1 MAADPTPPG
10 PAPSGAVGP
19 DAAGEAGWAPLR
31 AVIERFGLRAD
42 KRLGQH
48 FLLDSNLL
56 RRIVTAAG
64 DLCGRTVLE
73 IGPGPGGLTRALLA
87 SPAERIV
94 AIERDSR
101 CLLALQELAAA
112 ADGRLQLIEADALA
126 IDIADLTAGR
136 LSVVANLPYNIGT
149 PLLLGWLDRLDR
161 VERMTLMF
169 QREVAARIVA
179 PPGNRVYGRLS
190 VLVQWLCEARNLM
203 HLPARAFVP
212 PPKVASSLIQLTPR
226 PQPLAPADKRCLERV
241 LAAAFQQRRKMLRV
255 SLRSLGERPDA
266 LLEAADVPATARAEE
281 IDVAG
286 FCRLAR
292 CYQASAGRI
301 SPAASGTG

>member
-1 MAADPTPPG
+1 MPSAGAG
-10 PAPSGAVGP
+10 PNG
-19 DAAGEAGWAPLR
+19 AGEADWPPLR
-31 AVIERFGLRAD
+31 TVIERFGLRAD
-42 KRLGQH
+42 RRLGQH

-56 RRIVTAAG
+56 RRIVAVAG
-64 DLCGRTVLE
+64 DLGGRTVLE

-87 SPAERIV
+87 SPAARII
-94 AIERDSR
+94 AIERDPR
-101 CLLALQELAAA
+101 CLLALQDLAVAA
-112 ADGRLQLIEADALA
+112 GGRLQLIEADALA
-126 IDIADLTAGR
+126 IDLADLTTER

-149 PLLLGWLDRLDR
+149 PLLLRWLDRLDR
-161 VERMTLMF
+161 VERLTLMF

-179 PPGNRVYGRLS
+179 PPGSRVYGRLS
-190 VLVQWLCEARNLM
+190 VLVQWLCEARSLM

-255 SLRSLGERPDA
+255 SLRSLGERPDD
-266 LLEAADVPATARAEE
+266 LLEAAGVPPTARAEE

-292 CYQASAGRI
+292 CYGAAIGGV
-301 SPAASGTG
+301 SPAAASGTG

>member
-1 MAADPTPPG
+1 VAADPTLSEEARRAGAPG
-10 PAPSGAVGP
+10 GP
-19 DAAGEAGWAPLR
+19 PLR
-31 AVIERFGLRAD
+31 TVIERFGLRAD

-56 RRIVTAAG
+56 RRIVAAAG

-87 SPAERIV
+87 SPAARII
-94 AIERDSR
+94 AIERDPR
-101 CLLALQELAAA
+101 CLLALQELAETAC
-112 ADGRLQLIEADALA
+112 GRLQLIEADALS
-126 IDIADLTAGR
+126 IDLAELTAGQ
-136 LSVVANLPYNIGT
+136 LTVVANLPYNIGT
-149 PLLLGWLDRLDR
+149 PLLVRWLDRL
-161 VERMTLMF
+161 ERLERLTLMF

-179 PPGNRVYGRLS
+179 PPGSRVYGRLS
-190 VLVQWLCEARNLM
+190 VLVQWLCEARSLM

-226 PQPLAPADKRCLERV
+226 PQPLAPADKPCLERV

-266 LLEAADVPATARAEE
+266 LLEAAGVPATARAEQ

-286 FCRLAR
+286 FCGLAR
-292 CYQASAGRI
+292 CYQASVGCL
-301 SPAASGTG
+301 SPAAASGTG

>member
-1 MAADPTPPG
+1 VAADPTPSEEAG
-10 PAPSGAVGP
+10 IDG
-19 DAAGEAGWAPLR
+19 AGEPGGPPLR
-31 AVIERFGLRAD
+31 TVIERFGLRAD

-48 FLLDSNLL
+48 FLLDTNLL
-56 RRIVTAAG
+56 RRIVAAAG
-64 DLCGRTVLE
+64 DLRGRTVLE

-87 SPAERIV
+87 SPAARII
-94 AIERDSR
+94 AIERDPR
-101 CLLALQELAAA
+101 CLLALQDLAGAA
-112 ADGRLQLIEADALA
+112 GGRLQLIEADALA
-126 IDIADLTAGR
+126 IDLADLSSGR
-136 LSVVANLPYNIGT
+136 LTVVANLPYNIGT
-149 PLLLGWLDRLDR
+149 PLLVRWLDRL
-161 VERMTLMF
+161 ERLERLTLMF

-179 PPGNRVYGRLS
+179 PPGSRVYGRLS
-190 VLVQWLCEARNLM
+190 VLVQWLCEVRSVM

-226 PQPLAPADKRCLERV
+226 PQPLAPADKACLERV

-266 LLEAADVPATARAEE
+266 LLEAAGVPPTARAEQ

-292 CYQASAGRI
+292 CWQASGGRV
-301 SPAASGTG
+301 SPAAASGTG